1 VFHAPETYPGAGRLM
16 RAFRLV
22 TEAHAA
28 AERIIYAQRKK
39 QLTRGLLP
47 AEVAEEALAKGI
59 VNAAE
64 VRLLKD
70 ALAARLEAIEVD
82 VFTPEQ
88 FYAQV
93 NGHGGLTLEDVPTK
107 VAVNA

>member
-1 VFHAPETYPGAGRLM
+1 
-16 RAFRLV
+16 
-22 TEAHAA
+22 
-28 AERIIYAQRKK
+28 RKK

-47 AEVAEEALAKGI
+47 AEVADEALAKGI

-88 FYAQV
+88 FHATV
-93 NGHGGLTLEDVPTK
+93 NGHGGLDLEPVPTK
-107 VAVNA
+107 LAANA